1 MSQLD
6 GREVVAKEPA
16 LLLTVFAGGLI
27 ALQAPINSMLGKSV
41 GTFAAASVSFIV
53 GTIALV
59 LITLLFGSGFGDVG
73 EARHLP
79 LYYLS
84 GGILGAVYVTTAL
97 VAVRSLGAGGVVAA
111 TIAGQLT
118 LSLVIDQLGVLG
130 VDKQPITWERVLGVV
145 LLAVGTLLIVRD

>member
-1 MSQLD
+1 M
-6 GREVVAKEPA
+6 AKEPA

-59 LITLLFGSGFGDVG
+59 LITVLVGGGFGDVG
-73 EARHLP
+73 EARHLAW
-79 LYYLS
+79 YYLT
-84 GGILGAVYVTTAL
+84 GGILGAIYVTTAL

-111 TIAGQLT
+111 TIAGQLA
-118 LSLVIDQLGVLG
+118 LSLVIDQLGILG
-130 VDKQPITWERVLGVV
+130 VDKQPITWERVLGVI
-145 LLAVGTLLIVRD
+145 LLAAGTLLIVRD

>member
-1 MSQLD
+1 
-6 GREVVAKEPA
+6 VAKEPA
-16 LLLTVFAGGLI
+16 LLLTVVAGGLI
-27 ALQAPINSMLGKSV
+27 AMQAPINSMLGKSV

-59 LITLLFGSGFGDVG
+59 VITVLVGGGFGDVG
-73 EARHLP
+73 EARHLAW
-79 LYYLS
+79 YYLF
-84 GGILGAVYVTTAL
+84 GGVLGAVYVTTAL
-97 VAVRSLGAGGVVAA
+97 VAVRELGAGGVTAA

-130 VDKQPITWERVLGVV
+130 VDERAITWDRVLGVL